1 MPIAPSPRQPLHWL
15 YASFQRSHAVVPAKR
30 SRPRVDDKE
39 WNEMEQ
45 NGNLASRPRVDDR
58 ECNEMQPNA
67 TDLKVSPRLAT
78 PDEANQGRNQSQL
91 AQCLRVSGGPNEATV
106 APFPASTV
114 GVNEAKQGQM
124 GPGINPPHRSPA
136 RGSVVPCEGGNLASL
151 SPTRH
156 SSEGWNPG
164 LRGWSPKRIYDRNET
179 K

>member
-1 MPIAPSPRQPLHWL
+1 
-15 YASFQRSHAVVPAKR
+15 
-30 SRPRVDDKE
+30 
-39 WNEMEQ
+39 
-45 NGNLASRPRVDDR
+45 
-58 ECNEMQPNA
+58 MQPNA

-124 GPGINPPHRSPA
+124 GPGINPHPSL
-136 RGSVVPCEGGNLASL
+136 PCERLRRSL
-151 SPTRH
+151 RRRGTSHPCPLPVIPAKAGIQALTRV
-156 SSEGWNPG
+156 EPQRN
-164 LRGWSPKRIYDRNET
+164 YDRNER